1 MIQPAGTFL
10 VRAAYLS
17 FGSEEA
23 TCFAVVVADTL
34 EQGQVVCPQCNR
46 PVAPPIPPV
55 PGFEFVLAGY
65 ASKVRVLGILWLV
78 YAGVTLIFGIV
89 GLAFAHAFLSGFGPW
104 AHRPRTADRGSSQAL
119 MRFAWLF
126 MVGRAVLS
134 AVAGWGLLER
144 TQWGRIVA
152 IIAAILSLI
161 RIPLGTALG
170 IATLIILIGARNWM
184 LYDEL

>member
-1 MIQPAGTFL
+1 MYCSGCG
-10 VRAAYLS
+10 RS
-17 FGSEEA
+17 
-23 TCFAVVVADTL
+23 L
-34 EQGQVVCPQCNR
+34 EQGQIVCPQCNR
-46 PVAPPIPPV
+46 PVAPPVPPV
-55 PGFEFVLAGY
+55 PGFEFALAGY

-78 YAGVTLIFGIV
+78 YAGITLIFGIV
-89 GLAFAHAFLSGFGPW
+89 GLAFAHAFLSGGFAPWMHGHGPQMW
-104 AHRPRTADRGSSQAL
+104 FFPGL
-119 MRFAWLF
+119 LRFAWLF
-126 MVGRAVLS
+126 MVGRAVLA

-152 IIAAILSLI
+152 IIAAILCLI